1 MLILTMVTSAD
12 NLPGALLGSFS
23 EGNANACKSN
33 FLDLSDTS
41 ENDQHSM
48 RKSTFKTPV
57 NPSASLD
64 INQSSLNTNLF
75 VKLKTTS
82 CSGRLDKGY

>member
-1 MLILTMVTSAD
+1 MRV
-12 NLPGALLGSFS
+12 
-23 EGNANACKSN
+23 KSI

-41 ENDQHSM
+41 ENDQHGM
-48 RKSTFKTPV
+48 RKSTFKTSV

-82 CSGRLDKGY
+82 CSGRQDTGY